1 MPRRNDLTTE
11 REAMELV
18 RAEEIAAGWIPGPP
32 MSKRQE
38 ATEGCDFLSTAAG
51 GGDAHPVEVKGWGE
65 SLLRPGG
72 GFRYAQDINAE
83 QLARAERD
91 PDWRLEIVANLGA
104 AREGRRTA
112 ERLTVNASD
121 LKDRVR
127 PWKYR
132 IDLTGLEARARI
144 VDDAERSPT

>member
-18 RAEEIAAGWIPGPP
+18 RAQEIAAGWNPGPP

-38 ATEGCDFLSTAAG
+38 ATEGCDFLSTADGRGRRA
-51 GGDAHPVEVKGWGE
+51 PVEVKGSGE

-83 QLARAERD
+83 RLARAERD
-91 PDWRLEIVANLGA
+91 PNWRLEIVANLGA
-104 AREGRRTA
+104 AREGRSTA
-112 ERLTVNASD
+112 DRLTINASD

-127 PWKYR
+127 PWK
-132 IDLTGLEARARI
+132 GLSRARQG
-144 VDDAERSPT
+144 ARPH